1 MTIAKLN
8 SLKPQTAADELFK
21 CCGSINWAKKLI
33 EQRPFKNLHD
43 LIATSDEVWH
53 KCSKADGLEAFTHH
67 PKIGDLKNLEK
78 KFASTKEW
86 AGGEQ
91 AAVNVA
97 NQLVLQALAKGNEEY
112 EKKFGFIFI
121 VCASGKSAEEMLA
134 LLNERMANEKDAEI
148 KIAMEEQNKITKLRL
163 KKLLAA

>member
-1 MTIAKLN
+1 MTIEKLN
-8 SLKPQTAADELFK
+8 SLKPQVATDELFK
-21 CCGSINWAKKLI
+21 CCGSINWAKKLSQ
-33 EQRPFKNLHD
+33 ERPFKNLHD
-43 LIATSDEVWH
+43 LVATSDEVWQ
-53 KCSKADGLEAFTHH
+53 KSSKADGLEAFTHH

-97 NQLVLQALAKGNEEY
+97 TQIVLQALAKGNEDY

-134 LLNERMANEKDAEI
+134 LLNERMGNDKETEI
-148 KIAMEEQNKITKLRL
+148 KIAMAEQNKITKIRL
-163 KKLLAA
+163 KKLVS

>member
-8 SLKPQTAADELFK
+8 SLKPQAAADELFK
-21 CCGSINWAKKLI
+21 CCGSANWAKKLS

-43 LIATSDEVWH
+43 LVATSDEVWQ
-53 KCSKADGLEAFTHH
+53 KCSKSDGLEAFTHH

-91 AAVNVA
+91 AGVNVA
-97 NQLVLQALAKGNEEY
+97 NQIVLQALAKGNEDY

-121 VCASGKSAEEMLA
+121 VCAIGKSAEEMLA
-134 LLNERMANEKDAEI
+134 LLNERMGNDKETEI
-148 KIAMEEQNKITKLRL
+148 KIAMAEQNKITKIRL
-163 KKLLAA
+163 KKLVS

>member
-8 SLKPQTAADELFK
+8 SLKPQAAADELFK
-21 CCGSINWAKKLI
+21 CCGSTNWAKKLS
-33 EQRPFKNLHD
+33 EQRPFKNFHD
-43 LIATSDEVWH
+43 LVATSDEVWQ
-53 KCSKADGLEAFTHH
+53 KSSKADGLEAFTHH
-67 PKIGDLKNLEK
+67 PKIGDIKNLEK
-78 KFASTKEW
+78 KFAATKEW

-97 NQLVLQALAKGNEEY
+97 NQVVLQALEKGNEDY

-134 LLNERMANEKDAEI
+134 LLNERMGNDKDTEI
-148 KIAMEEQNKITKLRL
+148 KIAMAEQNKITKIRL
-163 KKLLAA
+163 KKLVS